1 MEARGDGKS
10 SLKLERIAELSL
22 ELERTRQELE
32 RTKCELNK
40 VKRDAEVVRHG
51 RWIKASDPKSGRCRP
66 RIRCS
71 ECNLIQYGTVSKH
84 SNYCP
89 NCGAK
94 MEVNK

>member
-1 MEARGDGKS
+1 MRLIDAEPMPRGKLWE
-10 SLKLERIAELSL
+10 SLNNQEKLNVLLFLL
-22 ELERTRQELE
+22 EMPR
-32 RTKCELNK
+32 
-40 VKRDAEVVRHG
+40 VDAEVVRHG
-51 RWIKASDPKSGRCRP
+51 RWITASDPKSGRCRP

-94 MEVNK
+94 MDGDK